1 MEERGLKKELG
12 LFHAVSI
19 VGGIMIGSGIFYV
32 STFVLQRSG
41 MSPGFAILA
50 WLIAGLMS
58 LMAALCYAELGT
70 SIPKSGGTYT
80 YISEAFSPAA
90 GFAMGLTDFFISQSG
105 SISALA
111 VGFATYFSTIV
122 GLTDVQ
128 IKIMAIAMILILSGI
143 NMLGIKKGGDVQGI
157 FMIAKLVPIALI
169 IVLGFIMGDVNNPM
183 TIVPGEGKSIVTA
196 FALSI
201 VAALWAFDG
210 WSSVYI
216 VSEELKNPKKD
227 LPKAVTIGVIGVTAV
242 YILFNLALLKT
253 LPAVDIAGNDAPA
266 ALAATNLIGK
276 SGGLLVTIGA
286 LLAIFGSC
294 NGCILAYPREYYAM
308 ARDKRF
314 FSIFAKINPKTGTPI
329 NAQIATAVISSVLIL
344 FGTFE
349 QLTALVAF
357 CAWIFYTMGVSSV
370 FVLRKKYPNLPR
382 PYKVIGYPF
391 LPIITIALSLVVLV
405 ATLYEDPKNSVIGV
419 IIPIIG
425 VIIYYLFFKKYET
438 GKSVFDEID
447 EK

>member
-1 MEERGLKKELG
+1 MEEKGLKKELG

-122 GLTDVQ
+122 GLTDIQ
-128 IKIMAIAMILILSGI
+128 IKIMAIVMILVLSGI
-143 NMLGIKKGGDVQGI
+143 NMLGIKKGGNVQGI
-157 FMIAKLVPIALI
+157 FMVAKLVPIVLI
-169 IVLGFIMGDVNNPM
+169 IILGLAMGDVNNPM
-183 TIVPGEGKSIVTA
+183 TMVPGEGKSIVTA

-227 LPKAVTIGVIGVTAV
+227 LPKAVTIGVIGVTLI

-253 LPAVDIAGNDAPA
+253 LPVVDIASNDAPA

-314 FSIFAKINPKTGTPI
+314 FSVFAKINPKTGTPI
-329 NAQIATAVISSVLIL
+329 NAQIATAIISSLLIL

-391 LPIITIALSLVVLV
+391 LPIITIVLSLVVLI

-419 IIPIIG
+419 
-425 VIIYYLFFKKYET
+425 VIYYLFFKKNET

-447 EK
+447 E

>member
-1 MEERGLKKELG
+1 MEEKGLKKELG

-50 WLIAGLMS
+50 WVIAGLMS

-122 GLTDVQ
+122 GLTDIQ
-128 IKIMAIAMILILSGI
+128 IKIMAIVMILVLSGI
-143 NMLGIKKGGDVQGI
+143 NMLGIKKGGNVQGI
-157 FMIAKLVPIALI
+157 FMVAKLVPIALI
-169 IVLGFIMGDVNNPM
+169 IVLGFVMGDVNNPM
-183 TIVPGEGKSIVTA
+183 IMVPGEGKSIVTA

-227 LPKAVTIGVIGVTAV
+227 LPKAVTIGVIGVTLI

-253 LPAVDIAGNDAPA
+253 LPAVDIAANDAPA

-314 FSIFAKINPKTGTPI
+314 FSVFAKINPKTGTPI
-329 NAQIATAVISSVLIL
+329 NAQIATAIISSLLIL

-391 LPIITIALSLVVLV
+391 LPIITIVLSLVVLI

-419 IIPIIG
+419 VIPIIG
-425 VIIYYLFFKKYET
+425 VVIYYLFFKKNET

-447 EK
+447 E

>member
-1 MEERGLKKELG
+1 MEEKGLKKELG

-122 GLTDVQ
+122 GLTDTQ
-128 IKIMAIAMILILSGI
+128 IKIMAIVMILVLSGI
-143 NMLGIKKGGDVQGI
+143 NMLGIKEGGNVQGI
-157 FMIAKLVPIALI
+157 FMVAKLVPIALI
-169 IVLGFIMGDVNNPM
+169 IVLGLVMGDVNNPM
-183 TIVPGEGKSIVTA
+183 TMVPGEGKSVVTA

-227 LPKAVTIGVIGVTAV
+227 LPKAVTIGVIGVTLI

-253 LPAVDIAGNDAPA
+253 LPAVDIAANDAPA

-276 SGGLLVTIGA
+276 SGGLLVAIGA

-314 FSIFAKINPKTGTPI
+314 FSVFAKINPKTGTPI
-329 NAQIATAVISSVLIL
+329 NAQIATAVVSSVLIL

-391 LPIITIALSLVVLV
+391 LPIITIVLSLVVLI

-419 IIPIIG
+419 VIPIIG
-425 VIIYYLFFKKYET
+425 VVIYYLFFKKNET

-447 EK
+447 E